1 MRRIKVLQVLE
12 ASVGGARKHVV
23 QILRG
28 LDRDRFDLHLACSAA
43 RDPAIEVLL
52 DDLRGEG
59 FGVTALRMVRR
70 LSPAADWAA
79 YRRLRSL
86 IRDGRYDVVHTHAAK
101 AGFLGRRAAR
111 RAGVPVVLH
120 TPHCFPF
127 ELVDSSLVGLYR
139 LLERRAARWATR
151 IVLVAE
157 SQREVALQARLC
169 PEEKLAV
176 VENGVRLP
184 DEEPAALRRRY
195 REELGIADDALAV
208 GFVGRVTPQKDV
220 QTFLAAVDGLLTSLP
235 DLAVCLVGGASDLAY
250 LRSLRPPITP
260 EARAVLTSGGASAG
274 PVFWSP
280 AMPVRVLGQRPD
292 ADRLVAAFDVVVLP
306 SRYEGLPY
314 SLLEAMA
321 CGVPVVASDVT
332 GNRDAIEDGV
342 TGLLVPPQRVSGFA
356 QLTARLLANGGM
368 RREVGAAARERVA
381 TRFTEDRFLRGIT
394 DLYES
399 LVT

>member
-28 LDRDRFDLHLACSAA
+28 LDRERFELHLACSVE
-43 RDPAIEVLL
+43 REPAVEALL
-52 DDLRGEG
+52 DDLREEG
-59 FGVTALRMVRR
+59 IGVTELRMVRR
-70 LSPAADWAA
+70 LSPLADWAA
-79 YRRLRSL
+79 CRRLRAL
-86 IRDGRYDVVHTHAAK
+86 IRDGQYDIVHTHAAK

-127 ELVDSSLVGLYR
+127 QLVDSSLVPFYR
-139 LLERRAARWATR
+139 FLERRAARWANR

-157 SQREVALQARLC
+157 SQREVALGARLC
-169 PEEKLAV
+169 SGERLAV

-184 DEEPAALRRRY
+184 EEDTAALRRRY
-195 REELGIADDALAV
+195 REELGIAEDALAV

-220 QTFLAAVDGLLTSLP
+220 QTFLSMVDGLLPSLP
-235 DLAVCLVGGASDLAY
+235 DLTVCLVGGASNLPY
-250 LRSLRPPITP
+250 LRSLRPPVA
-260 EARAVLTSGGASAG
+260 EDARRVLTSGG
-274 PVFWSP
+274 PTNERVFWSP

-321 CGVPVVASDVT
+321 CRVPVVASDVT
-332 GNRDAIEDGV
+332 GNHDAIEDGIS
-342 TGLLVPPQRVSGFA
+342 GFLAPPQRTSAFA
-356 QLTARLLANGGM
+356 QLTARLLASDEL
-368 RREVGAAARERVA
+368 RREMGAAARERVA
-381 TRFTEDRFLRGIT
+381 ARFTEERFLGGIAS
-394 DLYES
+394 LYES
-399 LVT
+399 LAT